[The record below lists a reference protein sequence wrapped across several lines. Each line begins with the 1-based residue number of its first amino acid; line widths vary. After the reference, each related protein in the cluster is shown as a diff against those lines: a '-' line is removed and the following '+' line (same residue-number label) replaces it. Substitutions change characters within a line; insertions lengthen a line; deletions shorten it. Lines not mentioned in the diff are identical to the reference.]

1 MSILTKKL
9 HITNIGGSE
18 ETANIYTTTS
28 ECPEP
33 NLKVKVDET
42 NGYVK
47 LGSTTSP
54 FATKGRVYRTSD
66 NTTYAILKQ
75 HTVSDFP
82 VSWGKFTGFK
92 CALTMNKDYNTYQY
106 GWSLH
111 FQNGT
116 LPIPVGYSATGS
128 SVTWDADNY
137 EETTLSS
144 LNSAIYAG
152 GNVNKWVNAQAFEQ
166 DGYLI
171 WWDSNNQGVAII
183 SKRTAMSWGWP
194 NESVET
200 TDFTASVSDGVLII
214 KKNGST
220 FKTFNVYV

>member
-1 MSILTKKL
+1 MSILAKKL
-9 HITNIGGSE
+9 HIKKTGGSE

-33 NLKVKVDET
+33 NLKVKVDGT

-47 LGSTTSP
+47 LGSTSSP
-54 FATKGRVYRTSD
+54 FATKGRVRRTSD

-82 VSWGKFTGFK
+82 ISWGKFTGFK
-92 CALTMNKDYNTYQY
+92 CALTMNRQYNSYQY

-116 LPIPVGYSATGS
+116 LPIPVGYNATGS

-137 EETTLSS
+137 EETTLST
-144 LNSAIYAG
+144 LNSTFYVEANI
-152 GNVNKWVNAQAFEQ
+152 NKWLNVTAKDTDNVLTWLTK
-166 DGYLI
+166 DGLAAGSI
-171 WWDSNNQGVAII
+171 T
-183 SKRTAMSWGWP
+183 KRTAQMWGWP
-194 NESVET
+194 NTSVET
-200 TDFTASVSDGVLII
+200 NDFTASVSNGVLTI
-214 KKNGST
+214 KKNGTT
-220 FKTFNVYV
+220 FKTYNVYV

>member
-1 MSILTKKL
+1 MSILAKKL
-9 HITNIGGSE
+9 HIKKSGGSE
-18 ETANIYTTTS
+18 ETANIYTQTS

-33 NLKVKVDET
+33 NLKVKVDGT
-42 NGYVK
+42 NGFVK
-47 LGSTTSP
+47 LGSTSSP
-54 FATKGRVYRTSD
+54 FATKGRVHCISD
-66 NTTYAILKQ
+66 NKTYAILKQ

-92 CALTMNKDYNTYQY
+92 CALTMNNDYNTYQY

-116 LPIPVGYSATGS
+116 LPIPVGYDATGS
-128 SVTWDADNY
+128 SVSWDPDNY
-137 EETTLSS
+137 EETTLST

-152 GNVNKWVNAQAFEQ
+152 GSVNKWVNARAFDQ
-166 DGYLI
+166 DGYLH
-171 WWDSNNQGVAII
+171 WNNSNNQGVMII
-183 SKRTAMSWGWP
+183 SVTTATMWGWP
-194 NESVET
+194 NASVET
-200 TDFTASVSDGVLII
+200 DDFTASVSNGILTI